1 MPVLADV
8 KIALCRP
15 IIPKLMCMTLALLL
29 VWWIVASV
37 QSFFSL
43 DKAVTVRHDQWFDT
57 NIKPK
62 QPPLNTTFFG
72 YYVPKN
78 LSDADVKQSMLD
90 LTVVGILFAESE
102 EASHVIIR
110 AAGGRE
116 QTFGVGDALPGGAI
130 IKRITSNGVL
140 IGRNGALESLS
151 LQKNALT
158 FEPPAK
164 PLRNSK

>member
-8 KIALCRP
+8 KMALCRP
-15 IIPKLMCMTLALLL
+15 ITPKLMCMTLALLL
-29 VWWIVASV
+29 VWWIVAGV

-43 DKAVTVRHDQWFDT
+43 DKAVTVRHDQWSDK

-62 QPPLNTTFFG
+62 QPPLNTRFFG

-110 AAGGRE
+110 TSGGRE